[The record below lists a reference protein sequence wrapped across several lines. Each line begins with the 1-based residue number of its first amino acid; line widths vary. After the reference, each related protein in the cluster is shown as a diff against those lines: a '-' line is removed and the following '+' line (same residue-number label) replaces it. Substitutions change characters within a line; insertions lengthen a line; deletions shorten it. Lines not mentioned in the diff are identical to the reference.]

1 MTQPQSGGVTLPRSK
16 REELT
21 DEIQGYQTQI
31 VEMKTMIADYEN
43 ELRALGS
50 RLKQVDPADIAT
62 KAHIKHEIKA
72 FIMNKRFILGSIR
85 SAKHQIERLQKQL
98 KEMSA
103 ARNSGATRR
112 AHRGGSR
119 HSGTRSRSAERSGN
133 SRNPQSLL
141 FTRIR
146 DVSRQIENDRRE
158 LENIESKIDALS
170 QDVEVLQ
177 KKLNEQRA
185 NNLPARKQVETD
197 LRKKERSLDKEK
209 EWRTAYKYHV
219 RDGEMRL
226 RVLLRSI
233 STITTSDAAT

>member
-1 MTQPQSGGVTLPRSK
+1 MVRPQSGGVTLPRSK

-31 VEMKTMIADYEN
+31 VDMKAMIADYEN

-50 RLKQVDPADIAT
+50 RLKQVDPADTAA

-103 ARNSGATRR
+103 ARSGGGTRR
-112 AHRGGSR
+112 AQRGGSR
-119 HSGTRSRSAERSGN
+119 HSGTRSRNN
-133 SRNPQSLL
+133 SQNPQSLL

-146 DVSRQIENDRRE
+146 DVSRQIEDDRKE
-158 LENIESKIDALS
+158 LVNIESKIDTLS
-170 QDVEVLQ
+170 QDVEVLE
-177 KKLNEQRA
+177 KKLNEQAA
-185 NNLPARKQVETD
+185 NNLPARKQVEID
-197 LRKKERSLDKEK
+197 LRKKIKSLDKEK
-209 EWRTAYKYHV
+209 DWLTVYRYHV

-226 RVLLRSI
+226 QVLLRSL
-233 STITTSDAAT
+233 STTATSDAAT